1 MTRFF
6 SGKMLKFVKTSLES
20 FTYDLTE
27 IFFFLNKNTQEIYET
42 YLIKKIYPYSVLTDT
57 DYICVFVIFI
67 YKPECYLP
75 DSQFRDVLFEV
86 IKTNRNVERF
96 DTSDEFWDR
105 YSIRKKS
112 LNKTLGYFSVENS
125 SDP

>member
-42 YLIKKIYPYSVLTDT
+42 YLIKKISPYSVLTDT

-86 IKTNRNVERF
+86 IKTNRIVERF